1 MRVPARRGNDRTT
14 RVVTT
19 VVVALLLLL
28 LVYPLAEIL
37 SSSFSQD
44 GRSVLSGVVT
54 SRVGRGVVINTVVL
68 GVCVG
73 AVGTVV
79 GFLFAFAQTR
89 LSFRGKKVLHWIALM
104 PIVSPPFA
112 LATAIIVLF
121 GRNGMV
127 TNGIFGHPF
136 NIYGLKGLVIV
147 LSVSFF
153 PVAYMNLLGMM
164 QSLNPAL
171 DEAASNLGASKWKI
185 VRSIMLPML
194 VPGIASSFLL
204 LFVESIADLANP
216 LVLGGDYDVL
226 ASKAFLAI
234 TGQYNVAAGAA
245 YSFVLLLP
253 ALLVFLIQRYWVGRK
268 NVVSVTGKPTGTPVL
283 IDKGVG
289 RASIIAF
296 VLAVCALVIVLYGT
310 VVWGAF
316 VKILGINNEFTL
328 DNFRYIFGGLGTEA
342 ITDTTTLALIAMPI
356 AGLLGMVVAWLVVR
370 KLRRTSGAMDFLGML
385 GLAVPGTVLGI
396 GYALAFN
403 HDLVI
408 GNRMFLPALAGGGA
422 ILGGATAIVMVYT
435 VRSMPTGL
443 RAGVAS
449 LQQIDPAIDEAS
461 ASLGASGVTTFR
473 RITLPLIRPAFIA
486 GLSYAFAR
494 SMTTISPIIFI
505 TTPDTKIM
513 TSQILNEVDA
523 VRYGNAF
530 AYCTI
535 LIAIVLIVMGALTLV
550 VRRRT
555 TASGVAPTMVGG
567 GA

>member
-1 MRVPARRGNDRTT
+1 MGNDRTT
-14 RVVTT
+14 RIVTAS
-19 VVVALLLLL
+19 VVALLLVLL
-28 LVYPLAEIL
+28 IYPLTKIL
-37 SSSFSQD
+37 SESFSAG
-44 GRSVLSGVVT
+44 GRDVLLSVIT
-54 SRVGRGVVINTVVL
+54 NRVNRQVVINTVVL
-68 GVCVG
+68 GICAG
-73 AVGTVV
+73 GVGTAIGV
-79 GFLFAFAQTR
+79 LFAFAQVR
-89 LSFRGKKVLHWIALM
+89 LTFRGKRVLHWIALM

-121 GRNGMV
+121 GRNGMIS
-127 TNGIFGHPF
+127 NGIFGYQL

-153 PVAYMNLLGMM
+153 PVAYMNVLGMM

-171 DEAASNLGASKWKI
+171 DEAASDLGASKWKI
-185 VRSIMLPML
+185 VRTITLPML

-216 LVLGGDYDVL
+216 LVLGGDYTVL

-253 ALLVFLIQRYWVGRK
+253 ALLVFLIQRYWVSRK
-268 NVVSVTGKPTGTPVL
+268 NVVSVTGKPTGNPVE
-283 IDKGVG
+283 IDSGAG
-289 RASIIAF
+289 RLVIIGIALF
-296 VLAVCALVIVLYGT
+296 VAALVILLYAT
-310 VVWGAF
+310 VIWGAF
-316 VKILGINNEFTL
+316 VKILGVDNSLTL
-328 DNFRYIFGGLGTEA
+328 KNFRYIFSGLGTEA

-356 AGLLGMVVAWLVVR
+356 AGLLGMVIAWLVVR
-370 KLRRTSGAMDFLGML
+370 KLRRSSGAMDFLGML
-385 GLAVPGTVLGI
+385 GLAVPGTVIGI

-403 HDLVI
+403 HGLIV

-422 ILGGATAIVMVYT
+422 VLGGAAAIVMVYT
-435 VRSMPTGL
+435 IRSMPSGL
-443 RAGVAS
+443 RAGVGA

-473 RITLPLIRPAFIA
+473 RVTLPLIRPAFIA

-505 TTPDTKIM
+505 TTPETKIM

-523 VRYGNAF
+523 VRYGYAF

-535 LIAIVLIVMGALTLV
+535 LIAIVLVVMALLAIFV
-550 VRRRT
+550 KRRAST
-555 TASGVAPTMVGG
+555 SGVTSVIAVGG
-567 GA
+567 AA